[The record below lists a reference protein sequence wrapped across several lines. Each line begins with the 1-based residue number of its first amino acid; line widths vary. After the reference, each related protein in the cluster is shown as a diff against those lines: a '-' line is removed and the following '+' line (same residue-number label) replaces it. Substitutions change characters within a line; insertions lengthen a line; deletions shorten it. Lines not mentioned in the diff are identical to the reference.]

1 MTSLRPAPEV
11 GAPMHLDGSRRAV
24 DVALK
29 LPPIGRL
36 RVPPRPTAAGRRPER
51 AQLVWRRAL
60 ELAEPGPQHDRFAD
74 ALSLLRAAHHDPA
87 TMAHALTLGR
97 THLRARAGDPV
108 ACRGA
113 GILEA
118 AIAFL
123 GVKPRRGDLAR
134 TPR

>member
-1 MTSLRPAPEV
+1 
-11 GAPMHLDGSRRAV
+11 MHLDADGGYPGQTSVGSRRAI

-29 LPPIGRL
+29 RLPLGRR
-36 RVPPRPTAAGRRPER
+36 RVPLRPTAAGRPPER
-51 AQLVWRRAL
+51 AQLVWGHAL

-87 TMAHALTLGR
+87 TMAHALALGR
-97 THLRARAGDPV
+97 THLRAQAGDAV

-123 GVKPRRGDLAR
+123 GVKPRTGDLAR
-134 TPR
+134 AER